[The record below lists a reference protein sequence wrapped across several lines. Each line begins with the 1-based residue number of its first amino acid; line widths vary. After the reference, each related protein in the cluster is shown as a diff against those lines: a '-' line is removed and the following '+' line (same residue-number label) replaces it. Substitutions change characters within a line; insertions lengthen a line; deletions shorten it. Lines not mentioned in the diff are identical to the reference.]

1 MEAKFKKGDVIKVDN
16 PELPS
21 HLMYVLEVTE
31 KGYKVAL
38 ITAITIVDFDDE
50 DMLVKVKE

>member
-1 MEAKFKKGDVIKVDN
+1 METKFKKGDVIKVDKT
-16 PELPS
+16 ELPS

-38 ITAITIVDFDDE
+38 ITAITTVDFDDE
-50 DMLVKVKE
+50 DIMVKVK